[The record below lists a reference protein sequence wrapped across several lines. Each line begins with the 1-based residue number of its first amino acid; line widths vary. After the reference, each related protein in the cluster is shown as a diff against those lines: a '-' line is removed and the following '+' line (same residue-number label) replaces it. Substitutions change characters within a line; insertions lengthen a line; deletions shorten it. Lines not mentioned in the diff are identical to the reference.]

1 MRQSRACA
9 HQRLWAATSR
19 QSITTVYQR
28 TLMGPTLAHPVPAG
42 RDGLE
47 RDGAEGELAQRGS
60 LGAARSARL
69 APARGRLDGQDGQL
83 TARQVVLARP
93 AAQRLDDIGDVIG
106 AGEGLPLGLLRLRGL
121 QLDLKARRMAA
132 AGIAV
137 TGSRRCAG
145 KRRGIRQRLRGNHE
159 LLGITGGAPT
169 VRCPSCGH
177 GRPSLLAPARRPD
190 GLPPRAGRRSPVNR
204 KRAWHHTDIR
214 AALTVGAIV
223 TATTYGALPHWEY
236 SSHFPRKCVVV

>member
-1 MRQSRACA
+1 MRQSRTCA
-9 HQRLWAATSR
+9 HQRLWAAISR

-28 TLMGPTLAHPVPAG
+28 VLMGPTLAHPVPAG

-47 RDGAEGELAQRGS
+47 RDGAEGEFTQRGG
-60 LGAARSARL
+60 LGAARSAGL
-69 APARGRLDGQDGQL
+69 APARGRLDGQDRQVP
-83 TARQVVLARP
+83 ARQVVLARP

-106 AGEGLPLGLLRLRGL
+106 AGEGLPVGLLRLRGL

-177 GRPSLLAPARRPD
+177 GRPSLLAPARRSD
-190 GLPPRAGRRSPVNR
+190 DPPATSGKAPPVNR
-204 KRAWHHTDIR
+204 MTAWPHAEIR